1 MNSGI
6 EKLFLK
12 VFSENNLKKFEKFI
26 LFFATI
32 GFIIHLGL
40 ILLNNNGLLNLSIG
54 EDNLLQ
60 NPISAIYTPFS
71 FILVYEAFLLIY
83 YLPRSFTTSV
93 GKQYEIISLIL
104 IRKIFKDIPDVN
116 LNDNWFLNENNI
128 QLIYDLSGILIVFF
142 LIFIFRKLKENLPNL
157 SVNKNLERFINY
169 KRLISLILVPVLTT
183 LCLISF
189 FDWFNG
195 VFSNEP
201 FDDNLN
207 YLFFVDFFTILILV
221 DVFIL
226 LISFQYTERYSQLI
240 RNTGFIIST
249 ILLRLSFS
257 ATGLV
262 SIILLV
268 SGIIFGIIILAI
280 YNQMEKQSIKIYS
293 QGPSSKTTTPS
304 HSAS

>member
-1 MNSGI
+1 MNAKI

-12 VFSENNLKKFEKFI
+12 VFSEKNLKKFEKFI
-26 LFFATI
+26 LFFATA
-32 GFIIHLGL
+32 GFIIHLTL
-40 ILLNNNGLLNLSIG
+40 ILLNNNGILNISFG
-54 EDNLLQ
+54 SDTLLQ

-93 GKQYEIISLIL
+93 GKQYEIMSLIL
-104 IRKIFKDIPDVN
+104 IRKIFKDIPEVN
-116 LNDNWFLNENNI
+116 LDGNWLINHNNV
-128 QLIYDLSGILIVFF
+128 QLIYDLSGILLVFF
-142 LIFIFRKLKENLPNL
+142 LILIFRKLKERLPQL

-169 KRLISLILVPVLTT
+169 KRIISLILVPVLTT

-189 FDWFNG
+189 FDWYNG
-195 VFSNEP
+195 VFSNQP

-207 YLFFVDFFTILILV
+207 YLFFIDFFTILILV

-257 ATGLV
+257 AKGLT

-268 SGIIFGIIILAI
+268 SGIAFGIIILAI
-280 YNQMEKQSIKIYS
+280 YNQMEKV
-293 QGPSSKTTTPS
+293 PKTN
-304 HSAS
+304 

>member
-293 QGPSSKTTTPS
+293 QGPSLKTTTPS

>member
-1 MNSGI
+1 MNAKI

-12 VFSENNLKKFEKFI
+12 VFAEKNLQKFEKFI
-26 LFFATI
+26 LFFATA
-32 GFIIHLGL
+32 GFIIHLTL
-40 ILLNNNGLLNLSIG
+40 ILLNNNGVLNISFG
-54 EDNLLQ
+54 SDTLLQ

-93 GKQYEIISLIL
+93 GKQYEIMSLIL
-104 IRKIFKDIPDVN
+104 IRKIFKDIPEVN
-116 LNDNWFLNENNI
+116 LDGNWLINQNNV
-128 QLIYDLSGILIVFF
+128 QLIYDLSGILLVFF
-142 LIFIFRKLKENLPNL
+142 LILIFRKLKERLPQL

-169 KRLISLILVPVLTT
+169 KRIISLILVPVLTT

-189 FDWFNG
+189 FDWYNG
-195 VFSNEP
+195 VFSNQP

-207 YLFFVDFFTILILV
+207 YLFFIDFFTILILV

-226 LISFQYTERYSQLI
+226 LVSFQYTERYSQLI

-257 ATGLV
+257 ATGLT

-268 SGIIFGIIILAI
+268 SGIAFGIIILAI
-280 YNQMEKQSIKIYS
+280 YNQMEKVPKIN
-293 QGPSSKTTTPS
+293 
-304 HSAS
+304 

>member
-1 MNSGI
+1 M
-6 EKLFLK
+6 EY
-12 VFSENNLKKFEKFI
+12 
-26 LFFATI
+26 
-32 GFIIHLGL
+32 
-40 ILLNNNGLLNLSIG
+40 ILLRL
-54 EDNLLQ
+54 D
-60 NPISAIYTPFS
+60 

-116 LNDNWFLNENNI
+116 LDDNWFLNENNI

-280 YNQMEKQSIKIYS
+280 YNQMEKQSIKV
-293 QGPSSKTTTPS
+293 
-304 HSAS
+304 

>member
-1 MNSGI
+1 MNSVI

-12 VFSENNLKKFEKFI
+12 VFSENKLKKFEKFI

-128 QLIYDLSGILIVFF
+128 QLIYDLSGILIIFF

-280 YNQMEKQSIKIYS
+280 YNQMEKQSMKV
-293 QGPSSKTTTPS
+293 
-304 HSAS
+304 

>member
-1 MNSGI
+1 MNAKI

-12 VFSENNLKKFEKFI
+12 VFAEKNLQKFEKFI
-26 LFFATI
+26 LFFATA
-32 GFIIHLGL
+32 GFIIHLTL
-40 ILLNNNGLLNLSIG
+40 ILLNNNGVLNISFG
-54 EDNLLQ
+54 SDTLLQ

-93 GKQYEIISLIL
+93 GKQYEIMSLIL
-104 IRKIFKDIPDVN
+104 IRKIFKDIPEVN
-116 LNDNWFLNENNI
+116 LDGNWLINQNNV
-128 QLIYDLSGILIVFF
+128 QLIYDLSGILLVFF
-142 LIFIFRKLKENLPNL
+142 LILIFRKLKERLPQL

-169 KRLISLILVPVLTT
+169 KRIISLILVPVLTT

-189 FDWFNG
+189 FDWYNG
-195 VFSNEP
+195 VFSNQP

-257 ATGLV
+257 ATGIT

-268 SGIIFGIIILAI
+268 SGIAFGIIILAI
-280 YNQMEKQSIKIYS
+280 YNQMEKVPKIN
-293 QGPSSKTTTPS
+293 
-304 HSAS
+304 

>member
-1 MNSGI
+1 MNAKI

-12 VFSENNLKKFEKFI
+12 VFSEKNLQKFEKFI
-26 LFFATI
+26 LFFATA
-32 GFIIHLGL
+32 GFIIHLTL
-40 ILLNNNGLLNLSIG
+40 ILLNNNGVLNISFG
-54 EDNLLQ
+54 SDTLLQ

-93 GKQYEIISLIL
+93 GKQYEIMSLIL
-104 IRKIFKDIPDVN
+104 IRKIFKDIPEVN
-116 LNDNWFLNENNI
+116 LNGNWLINHNNV
-128 QLIYDLSGILIVFF
+128 QLIYDLSGILLVFF
-142 LIFIFRKLKENLPNL
+142 LILIFRKLKERLPQL

-169 KRLISLILVPVLTT
+169 KRIISLILVPVLTT

-189 FDWFNG
+189 FDWYNG
-195 VFSNEP
+195 VFSNQP

-207 YLFFVDFFTILILV
+207 YLFFIDFFTILILV

-257 ATGLV
+257 ATGIT

-268 SGIIFGIIILAI
+268 SGIAFGIIILAI
-280 YNQMEKQSIKIYS
+280 YNQMEKVPKIN
-293 QGPSSKTTTPS
+293 
-304 HSAS
+304 